1 MELCLSSRANT
12 HQVHN
17 LIWRYCG
24 AFLHKPHNNF
34 KMDNFK
40 DLIIFSVSIIICCA
54 VLAMIGVLGNV
65 CGKISDTKKADILRN
80 AALVE
85 YETIGHLG
93 GQKVT
98 GAEVVSV
105 IRENTVNQKYII
117 LLETDNGNYVM
128 NHENYSAQTWS
139 LSNLQKEI
147 NLSRRYSAN
156 LLYAEDG
163 SINGVEFFY
172 E

>member
-1 MELCLSSRANT
+1 
-12 HQVHN
+12 
-17 LIWRYCG
+17 
-24 AFLHKPHNNF
+24 
-34 KMDNFK
+34 MDNFK

-54 VLAMIGVLGNV
+54 ILTMIGVLGNV
-65 CGKISDTKKADILRN
+65 CGEISDTKKADILRN
-80 AALVE
+80 AALIE
-85 YETIGHLG
+85 YETIGHLD

-105 IRENTVNQKYII
+105 IRENTVTQKYII

-128 NHENYSAQTWS
+128 NQENYSSQTWS

-147 NLSRRYSAN
+147 NLNRRYNAN
-156 LLYAEDG
+156 LSYAEDG
-163 SINGVEFFY
+163 SVNGVEFFY